1 MATWK
6 TIMARPAEYSPARAS
21 SREKSGREDRRGHRG
36 SSRPP
41 VVLCRV
47 MELLEQF
54 RARYPFPLDDFQL
67 EAIRAIEGGQSVIV
81 SAPTGAGKTLG
92 AEFAIHMALATGKR
106 IAYTTPLKALSNQ
119 KFNDFTRAFGA
130 ETGGIL
136 TGDVKVNPHGRVL
149 VMTTEILRNAL
160 YGSGLDDLRY
170 IVLDECHYMGDEAR
184 GTVREEIIVNAPTDV
199 LLVGLSATV
208 ANVKEI
214 ADWIS
219 IVHRPIVPIFH
230 PHRPVPLSY
239 AVADLAGEIHE
250 IAEVRAGRARLVGG
264 EPRGPD
270 DRGRWYTRRVVDPGV
285 LIDGLETRGWLP
297 AIYFIFSRAGCERAT
312 DDVLAEGKSLL
323 TTAQQSDVDH
333 AIDELIHDSPTVAE
347 SQLNQ
352 TVFQA
357 LRLGVGLHHAG
368 ILPSLKRLI
377 ELLFERGLC
386 RVVFATETM
395 SLGIHMPARSVVLQG
410 LTKRTDRGFR
420 SLSHNELTQMA
431 GRAGR
436 RGIDPEGKCVIA
448 LDARDGVEDL
458 LRVVDG
464 SPEPIESQFKL
475 GYGSAALLLG
485 TGATPEVLRRR
496 IESSFGQYQNLKRIR
511 ATEADVAA
519 LQESLERLRAYAAPC
534 GDFQRVGR
542 YRRARQEVEARR
554 QALGRG
560 ARRGERT
567 AAEAEPGRLILVRR
581 GGAPALAMVLGVHSI
596 RSHRVLIE
604 ALLPHGAT
612 VRVKSGVIKRIFW
625 ATPPL
630 HVPRDGGRQTRE
642 DGRWRRDGRE
652 GRDHDR
658 RGHDGRG
665 LRQLAEQL
673 ERLSVAELLD
683 RERSQGP
690 EAVLSSIECH
700 RCPWGATARCD
711 REWRELETVTERLG
725 VRRRQLE
732 HLRGAYWQEFLRGV
746 ETLGQVG
753 AVRDRQL
760 EGKGRLIAGLRH
772 DNELLVAEG
781 VAHGV
786 FDDVSGPEAAAV
798 CSALI
803 EEARSGDP
811 ALARAF
817 TKRRPKLK
825 RKLDQ
830 LMRVADTV
838 HEAQRARHLRIPI
851 AVHSG
856 FMPAVFRWASGE
868 DDWSAIVEEAFGGHE
883 GDLIRAMRRLIALL
897 RQLADSPEVPAETGR
912 LLAHASRV
920 IDRGIVLESA
930 LI

>member
-1 MATWK
+1 MGG
-6 TIMARPAEYSPARAS
+6 PVEYSPRRPSPPRRRS
-21 SREKSGREDRRGHRG
+21 SEPRGC
-36 SSRPP
+36 SRPL

-81 SAPTGAGKTLG
+81 SAPTGAGKTLV

-130 ETGGIL
+130 ETVGIL

-160 YGSGLDDLRY
+160 YGSGLDDLGY

-184 GTVREEIIVNAPTDV
+184 GTVWEEIIVNAPTDV

-297 AIYFIFSRAGCERAT
+297 AIYFIFSRVGCQRAT

-323 TTAQQSDVDH
+323 TAAQQSDVDH
-333 AIDELIHDSPTVAE
+333 AINELIHDSPTVAE
-347 SQLNQ
+347 SLLNQ

-395 SLGIHMPARSVVLQG
+395 SLGIHMPARTV
-410 LTKRTDRGFR
+410 
-420 SLSHNELTQMA
+420 A
-431 GRAGR
+431 P
-436 RGIDPEGKCVIA
+436 PEA
-448 LDARDGVEDL
+448 
-458 LRVVDG
+458 
-464 SPEPIESQFKL
+464 
-475 GYGSAALLLG
+475 
-485 TGATPEVLRRR
+485 LRRR

-511 ATEADVAA
+511 ELEAEVRTLEAA
-519 LQESLERLRAYAAPC
+519 LAEIKRYEAPC
-534 GDFQRVGR
+534 GEFQRIGR
-542 YRRARQEVEARR
+542 YRRARQEAEARR

-560 ARRGERT
+560 GRRGERT
-567 AAEAEPGRLILVRR
+567 VAEAETGRLALVRR
-581 GGAPALAMVLGVHSI
+581 KGAPGLALILGVHSI
-596 RSHRVLIE
+596 RGHRVLID
-604 ALLPHGAT
+604 ALLPHGAV
-612 VRVKSGVIKRIFW
+612 VRVKSGVVKRIFW
-625 ATPPL
+625 ATPPFS
-630 HVPRDGGRQTRE
+630 VPRDRGR
-642 DGRWRRDGRE
+642 
-652 GRDHDR
+652 
-658 RGHDGRG
+658 DGRG
-665 LRQLAEQL
+665 LRHLAAEL
-673 ERLSVAELLD
+673 ARLSVPELLE
-683 RERSQGP
+683 RERAQGP
-690 EAVLSSIECH
+690 EAALSSIECH
-700 RCPWGATARCD
+700 RCPWGAQPRCD
-711 REWRELETVTERLG
+711 REWRELETLTERLG
-725 VRRRQLE
+725 VRRRALE
-732 HLRGAYWQEFLRGV
+732 QFRSAYWQGFLHVV
-746 ETLGQVG
+746 EVLEQFG
-753 AVRDRQL
+753 AVRHRPL
-760 EGKGRLIAGLRH
+760 EPRGRLIAGLRH

-781 VAHGV
+781 VFRGV
-786 FDDVSGPEAAAV
+786 FTDLNAAEAAAV

-803 EEARSGDP
+803 EEARSGE
-811 ALARAF
+811 AAIARDF
-817 TKRRPKLK
+817 LRKRPRLR

-830 LMRVADTV
+830 LESLANTI
-838 HEAQRARHLRIPI
+838 HEAQRAHHLRIPL
-851 AVHSG
+851 AVHAG
-856 FMPAVFRWASGE
+856 FMPAVYRWASGE
-868 DDWSAIVEEAFGGHE
+868 DDWGAIVEDSFGGHE
-883 GDLIRAMRRLIALL
+883 GDLIRAMRRLLDLL
-897 RQLADSPEVPAETGR
+897 RQLAESPEVPPALAQ
-912 LLAHASRV
+912 LLGKAVRV